1 MEYGIREH
9 ALYYALLSKQI
20 FSVLSHDEA
29 KLLLKDITMEY
40 GRRRG
45 RRMRRNAEDAGCGCD
60 LQAFFTTGEWA
71 GKPDEN
77 RSELIRNN
85 DSTESRVSVCAWYD
99 TWEIY
104 GLLSFGTY
112 YCRWID
118 SAIAEGFAGSF
129 TLAVPCTKGNGDPQC
144 RFVWDQ
150 ALPDNPSQK
159 PFLLPFRAH
168 IQELKETAREVLE
181 LRFPEITDDI
191 MKRTEESFRA
201 LCQI

>member
-9 ALYYALLSKQI
+9 ALYYAFLSKQI

-29 KLLLKDITMEY
+29 ELLLKDITMEY

-45 RRMRRNAEDAGCGCD
+45 RRMRKNAETAGFGSD
-60 LQAFFTTGEWA
+60 LQAFFKAGEWA

-85 DSTESRVSVCAWYD
+85 DSTESLVSVCAWYD
-99 TWEIY
+99 TWKKY
-104 GLLSFGTY
+104 GLLPFGTY

-118 SAIAEGFAGSF
+118 PAIAEGFAGDF
-129 TLAVPCTKGNGDPQC
+129 TLTVPCTKGNGSPQC